1 MYSHGIDTLHQKPS
15 PVLSAGVR
23 GVCLVERAI
32 RAEDSGFKRIRY
44 STEDSE
50 YNTWNNKY

>member
-1 MYSHGIDTLHQKPS
+1 MHSHGIDTLHQKPS